1 MNTAKARTGSHGL
14 PYTSQMLQDLRFGL
28 RLLWKDRGFAATA
41 LLTLALCI
49 GANAAIF
56 AVVNSV
62 LLKPLPVADSRQ
74 LLHMYNAYPGAGL
87 TGPGSTGVP
96 DYYDRLRETSV
107 FQEQALYNTRGV
119 TLGGDGEPQRI
130 VSMLGTPS
138 LLRLLQAKPLRGR
151 LFTEEDGEAGKTR
164 KAILTYA
171 SWQQWFGG
179 QDSAVGRDVRIN
191 GEPYT
196 VIGVLPK
203 DFGFYHPD
211 VKVWLPVA
219 FTAQEKSDEQRHS
232 NNWSYVA
239 RLKPGSTIEQAKQQ
253 IDALNTRNLDRVPQF
268 KEILINAGFHTVVV
282 SLQDFLVRDV
292 RSTLYLLW
300 GGVVFVLLVGAVNV
314 TNLMLVRSSARM
326 KELATRHALGA
337 GLGRIAGQLLTET
350 MVLALAGGA
359 FGLGLGYAGV
369 RALSAFGLEATP
381 QGTPV
386 TIDATVIAFTF
397 GLALALAILV
407 GLIPVLSLRHLNLNQ
422 SFREEGRSGTA
433 SRGARVTRRVLVTAQ
448 IAFAFMLLI
457 GAGLLLAS
465 FQRVLNVRPG
475 FDASHVLTGI
485 VSPPA
490 ARYKEDAQLIAFWNS
505 LADRVRALPGV
516 RSAGI
521 ASGIPLGGNYSDSVI
536 LAEGY
541 TMAPGESLISPF
553 NSSVSP
559 GYFETMSIPLKQGR
573 LFTPSDDERAPK
585 VLIIDER
592 LAQRFWKGGHPIGR
606 RMWKPDSAEEF
617 KTGPGPKSRYFTVVG
632 VVGNVRTTGLT
643 EKEPVGAYYFP
654 FAQNVGRGMTL
665 VARTAGDPSSIA
677 AAIRQQVSAMDP
689 ELPFFAV
696 KPMQQRVDESLTSR
710 RAPMMLVSIFG
721 GIALF
726 LAAVGIYGV
735 LAFQVAQR
743 RKEIGIRMALGS
755 DGRRIFGLIVS
766 EGLWLLALGVATG
779 LAGAF
784 AIRRAMETQ
793 LFGVQPMDPLVLAL
807 VTGTLGLVAFLA
819 CAIPARRAAKT
830 DPLIALSDTH

>member
-1 MNTAKARTGSHGL
+1 
-14 PYTSQMLQDLRFGL
+14 MLQDIRFGL
-28 RLLWKDRGFAATA
+28 RLLWKDRGFATTA
-41 LLTLALCI
+41 ILTLALCI

-62 LLKPLPVADSRQ
+62 LLQPLPVPQSGQ
-74 LLHMYNAYPGAGL
+74 LVHMFNAYPGAGVV
-87 TGPGSTGVP
+87 GGSTGVP
-96 DYYDRLRETSV
+96 DYYDRLRDTTV

-119 TLGGDGEPQRI
+119 TLGGNGEPQRI
-130 VSMLGTPS
+130 VSMMGTPS
-138 LLRLLQAKPLRGR
+138 LLRLLRAHPIRGR
-151 LFTEEDGEAGKTR
+151 LFTEEEGEPGKTK

-179 QDSAVGRDVRIN
+179 QDRAVGSDIRIN
-191 GEPYT
+191 GEPFA
-196 VIGVLPK
+196 VVGVLPRE
-203 DFGFYHPD
+203 FGFLDPD

-219 FTAQEKSDEQRHS
+219 FTAQQKSDDQRHS
-232 NNWSYVA
+232 NNWSYLA
-239 RLKPGSTIEQAKQQ
+239 RLKDGATVEQARQQ
-253 IDALNTRNLDRVPQF
+253 IDALNARNLDRFPQL
-268 KEILINAGFHTVVV
+268 KQILINAGFHTVVV
-282 SLQDFLVRDV
+282 PLQDFLVQDLRG
-292 RSTLYLLW
+292 TLYLLW

-337 GLGRIAGQLLTET
+337 GLARIAGQLLTET
-350 MVLALAGGA
+350 MLLSVAGGLL
-359 FGLGLGYAGV
+359 GLALGYAGV
-369 RALSAFGLEATP
+369 RALTAFGLEATP
-381 QGTPV
+381 QGTQV
-386 TIDATVIAFTF
+386 TIDATVIGFTF
-397 GLALALAILV
+397 GLSIVLAVLI
-407 GLIPVLSLRHLNLNQ
+407 GLIPVIGLRQMNLSQ

-465 FQRVLNVRPG
+465 FQRVLGVRPG
-475 FDASHVLTGI
+475 FDASHVMTGI

-490 ARYKEDAQLIAFWNS
+490 TRYKEDAQLVAFWNQ

-516 RSAGI
+516 QAAGI
-521 ASGIPLGGNYSDSVI
+521 TTSVPLSGNYSDSVI

-541 TMAPGESLISPF
+541 AMAPGESLISPYNF
-553 NSSVSP
+553 SISP
-559 GYFETMSIPLKQGR
+559 GYFEAMSIPLKGGR
-573 LFTPSDDERAPK
+573 LFNASDDERAAK

-592 LAQRFWKGGHPIGR
+592 LAKRFWKGTDPIGR
-606 RMWKPDSAEEF
+606 RMWKPENPEDLA
-617 KTGPGPKSRYFTVVG
+617 KGPGPKTQYFTVVG
-632 VVGNVRTTGLT
+632 VVGNIRTTGLT
-643 EKEPVGAYYFP
+643 EKEPVGTYYYP

-665 VARTAGDPSSIA
+665 VTRTAGEPSSIVG
-677 AAIRQQVSAMDP
+677 AIRQVVTSMDP

-696 KPMQQRVDESLTSR
+696 KPMQQRVDESLVSR
-710 RAPMMLVSIFG
+710 RTPMLLASLFG

-755 DGRRIFGLIVS
+755 DGRRIFGLIVT
-766 EGLWLLALGVATG
+766 EGLWLLALGVAVG

-784 AIRRAMETQ
+784 GIRRAMETQ
-793 LFGVQPMDPLVLAL
+793 LFGVQPMDPAVIAL
-807 VTGTLGLVAFLA
+807 VTGVLGIVAFLA
-819 CAIPARRAAKT
+819 CAVPARRASRI
-830 DPLIALSDTH
+830 DPLIALNDRV